1 MMGADLPL
9 ELIEL
14 EELAPRITALGQ
26 ALQQNG
32 IRLVCLFGSLAEGR
46 PGRDIDLAVLFD
58 DYRFDRYIEVLELAR
73 RTLGVDSVDV
83 TVLNRANAPLKL
95 RALLEG
101 RLIFAETATTRAE
114 VVAEAL
120 FEYDDFRW
128 FMTEYRQRLS
138 QRCQEGLSMADRK
151 VDRGRMERHLSV
163 LDEAVAQLKR
173 LQGRFTSFEEFRSD
187 VDTRELCVHYLRIA
201 LESVLDICRH
211 FLAVVGVSL
220 VELDT
225 TNLIE
230 LAGEKGLLEA
240 AFAHRIRGMAGM
252 RNAIVHVYWRLDYR
266 AIYQAVTEGLQDLDE
281 FARQVR
287 AYLEALP

>member
-1 MMGADLPL
+1 M
-9 ELIEL
+9 IEL
-14 EELAPRITALGQ
+14 EELAPRIAALGQ
-26 ALQQNG
+26 ALRRDG
-32 IRLVCLFGSLAEGR
+32 ICLAYLFGSLAEGR
-46 PGRDIDLAVLFD
+46 PGRDVDLAVLFS
-58 DYRFDRYIEVLELAR
+58 DYRFDRYVEVLELAR
-73 RTLGVDSVDV
+73 RILRVDSVDV

-101 RLIFAETATTRAE
+101 RLVFAETERARAE
-114 VVAEAL
+114 AVAEAL
-120 FEYDDFRW
+120 FEHDDYQW
-128 FMTEYRQRLS
+128 FMAEYRQHLAR
-138 QRCQEGLSMADRK
+138 RCQEGLSVADRK
-151 VDRGRMERHLSV
+151 VDRERMEGHLST

-173 LQGRFTSFEEFRSD
+173 LGGCFTSFEEFRAD

-220 VELDT
+220 AELDT

-252 RNAIVHVYWRLDYR
+252 RNAIVHVYWRLDYQ
-266 AIYQAVTEGLQDLDE
+266 AICRAVTEELVDFDE

-287 AYLEALP
+287 RYLEALP